1 MNSGFPKLI
10 SFFERIKSVSFWT
23 RLFRWNELRRLSYE
37 AYSEFSE
44 LREKSAAIESEISA
58 KEARI
63 KEMQNN
69 LDNAGARLN
78 DTKDVISKL
87 ETKLAILEEKV
98 SNLTREKSTLAEKV
112 ARYEQAEQSRS
123 DEYNKNIASVNAI
136 RKSLEEERQRLEDE
150 RVREIAEANERMKLT
165 WRSHEESVKNA
176 IRNLCR
182 IHQIDYIEKA
192 PFRGNPD
199 NTVRIAGEYIVFDA
213 KSPSG
218 DDLDNFPKYIK
229 KQSEEVK
236 KYAKQDEVK
245 NDIFLVI
252 PSNTAE
258 AVNQFSYNM
267 GDYNVYV
274 ITLDSLEP
282 VLLTLKK
289 IESYE
294 FVDQLTPEE
303 RENICRIIGKFTHTA
318 KRKIQ
323 IDYFFSYQFLEI
335 LSKCGVD
342 LPKDIYSKVV
352 EFEKAEKLNPP
363 QEKRSKQILLEDLLE
378 ESERL
383 AVEAKTRLDENRTE

>member
-1 MNSGFPKLI
+1 MNSGFAKLF
-10 SFFERIKSVSFWT
+10 SFFELVKELSFWT
-23 RLFRWNELRRLSYE
+23 RLFRWSHVRKLSYE
-37 AYSEFSE
+37 AYNEFSVLQE
-44 LREKSAAIESEISA
+44 RIVSVENEISL
-58 KEARI
+58 KDSRI
-63 KEMQNN
+63 KELQNN
-69 LDNAGARLN
+69 LDNSAARL
-78 DTKDVISKL
+78 KDARENMDKL
-87 ETKLAILEEKV
+87 ERKLSSMQGELSVLNK
-98 SNLTREKSTLAEKV
+98 EKSELSAKV
-112 ARYEQAEQSRS
+112 ARFEQAEQTRS
-123 DEYNKNIASVNAI
+123 EEFNKNIASVNAI

-165 WRSHEESVKNA
+165 WRNHEESVKNA

-182 IHQIDYIEKA
+182 LHQIDYIEKA

-199 NTVRIAGEYIVFDA
+199 NTVRIAGEYVVFDA

-218 DDLDNFPKYIK
+218 DDLDNFPKYIR
-229 KQSEEVK
+229 KQAEEVK

-245 NDIFLVI
+245 SDIFLVI

-258 AVNQFSYNM
+258 AVTQFSYNM